1 MKTFLVACQQNLVLV
16 SNTVSY
22 TDRAVSM
29 LVMSASLFTLAD
41 LGTLMHFYPPARS
54 RTHALTMVVCYRR
67 PPCLPARS
75 RTHTLSNGRL
85 LLSSREEML
94 ESARPRTA
102 LCTPAPL
109 GLRVTLSCPRR
120 HFLCRLTLWRGDAC
134 SLPQVCPNGEEREVT
149 AARARATACNIL

>member
-1 MKTFLVACQQNLVLV
+1 MKIFLVACQHTQQNLMLV
-16 SNTVSY
+16 SNTVSC
-22 TDRAVSM
+22 TDIAVSM

-54 RTHALTMVVCYRR
+54 RTH
-67 PPCLPARS
+67 
-75 RTHTLSNGRL
+75 TLSNGRL
-85 LLSSREEML
+85 PPSSREEML

-109 GLRVTLSCPRR
+109 GLRVTLSCLRR